1 MDCHAFVKARNDSRG
16 KPYNDRKKSVIT
28 SGSEVIHIHKFVNF
42 LNNNVASA
50 HCVHLQM
57 RRKGVPEQDAKLQ
70 STQWASQTGRRA
82 KTTLLLRIWNSILY
96 GLLRFTR
103 NDGSKVIHFFTSINS
118 DNLSRS
124 NPCFVINNFIHK
136 EDIHMRISKKILTI
150 ILSIGLSFSISCGDR
165 PTGSTPGAGD
175 TLISSTPNATGS
187 EVKDFADTTYT
198 GKLDIILDESEYT
211 GGVWEGMTKEKA
223 FKTYMENRFGL
234 AELSMHITLTIAN
247 NKLTLQGMQIDG
259 SGQFTTPAENEK
271 PINNEK
277 ILLKDDGTTYNASC
291 ENSVTGKVNTKSKYY
306 IEFTKNGNNITVS
319 KFIEANSAQGYND
332 DLGNID
338 YGVKTI
344 FKSSTPL
351 TSGNN

>member
-1 MDCHAFVKARNDSRG
+1 
-16 KPYNDRKKSVIT
+16 
-28 SGSEVIHIHKFVNF
+28 
-42 LNNNVASA
+42 
-50 HCVHLQM
+50 
-57 RRKGVPEQDAKLQ
+57 
-70 STQWASQTGRRA
+70 
-82 KTTLLLRIWNSILY
+82 
-96 GLLRFTR
+96 
-103 NDGSKVIHFFTSINS
+103 
-118 DNLSRS
+118 
-124 NPCFVINNFIHK
+124 
-136 EDIHMRISKKILTI
+136 MRISKKFLTI
-150 ILSIGLSFSISCGDR
+150 ILSIGLLVMISCGDR

-175 TLISSTPNATGS
+175 GLVSSTPTATGS
-187 EVKDFADTTYT
+187 EVKDFADATYT

-211 GGVWEGMTKEKA
+211 GGVWEGMTKEEA
-223 FKTYMENRFGL
+223 FKNNMQNRFGS

-319 KFIEANSAQGYND
+319 KFIEANSAQGYD
-332 DLGNID
+332 DLDNNID